1 MRPVA
6 GLFQFFV
13 PFASPMKFDTPIGA
27 LSGKSVQVM
36 FPAVVSMIA
45 VGWAVVVAG
54 FAAGFEAV
62 EVLWWVVAVCAATGI
77 ARQHSTE
84 IRYLRMSAPERKTE
98 KELYDRMLARSLC
111 RFLDCRLQFS
121 NYAVSSIRKA
131 ANLTATNPH
140 VFM

>member
-1 MRPVA
+1 
-6 GLFQFFV
+6 
-13 PFASPMKFDTPIGA
+13 
-27 LSGKSVQVM
+27 M

-54 FAAGFEAV
+54 FAAGFAVGFEAV
-62 EVLWWVVAVCAATGI
+62 EVPWWVVAVCAATGI
-77 ARQHSTE
+77 ARQHSRE
-84 IRYLRMSAPERKTE
+84 ARYLRMSAPERKTE